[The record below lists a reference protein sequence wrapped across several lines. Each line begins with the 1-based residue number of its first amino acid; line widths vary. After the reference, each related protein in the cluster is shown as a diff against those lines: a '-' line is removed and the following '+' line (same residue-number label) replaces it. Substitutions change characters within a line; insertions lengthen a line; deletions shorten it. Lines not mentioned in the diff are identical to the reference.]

1 MSQQDDLGLDH
12 RLRATPDR
20 HLGLGAR
27 EAMVGGSAYHM
38 LAGHSNTLPALLL
51 LVSAALYRGRQP

>member
-12 RLRATPDR
+12 RLRATPDC

-27 EAMVGGSAYHM
+27 EAMVGGSAYHTVTQLHPPVPAVALDM
-38 LAGHSNTLPALLL
+38 SRPLPGS
-51 LVSAALYRGRQP
+51 VAA